1 MKNKALKIILAIVLA
16 VFLLF
21 GTLLVGGGA
30 WVYSHGYYHALLGGI
45 AESESKWDEAI
56 GYFKTAYEKNPDAL
70 MVAHALACCYA
81 MKGDNESC
89 FHWLEI
95 AVNPTYGDLARDAA
109 KTDTEFDSVRQ
120 TPEFQ
125 ALIAE
130 PAEK

>member
-1 MKNKALKIILAIVLA
+1 MKNKALKVILAIVLA

-30 WVYSHGYYHALLGGI
+30 WVYSHGYYHALLGGK
-45 AESESKWDEAI
+45 AQGEGHLDQAI
-56 GYFKTAYEKNPDAL
+56 GYFAIAYDKNPNAF
-70 MVAHALACCYA
+70 MVAHDMACCYA
-81 MKGDNESC
+81 LKGDNESC

-95 AVNPTYGDLARDAA
+95 AVKSTHGNFARSSA
-109 KTDTEFDSVRQ
+109 KTDPDFDSVRQ

-130 PAEK
+130 PIDK